1 MIYPIE
7 YRFYE
12 QQRQCFHWML
22 ECIVHIELNRLYK
35 PLEYDICDLNESSY
49 ECVFAIV
56 KGNATR
62 QLIQACNDL
71 SNEKTSCDNLLI
83 IADAGNRDIEV
94 DEGNQ
99 DKT

>member
-1 MIYPIE
+1 
-7 YRFYE
+7 
-12 QQRQCFHWML
+12 ML

-94 DEGNQ
+94 DGKAITIRSAYQNLENMQ
-99 DKT
+99 QKE

>member
-1 MIYPIE
+1 
-7 YRFYE
+7 
-12 QQRQCFHWML
+12 ML

-49 ECVFAIV
+49 EYVFAIV

-94 DEGNQ
+94 DGKAITIRSAYQNLENMQ
-99 DKT
+99 QKE

>member
-1 MIYPIE
+1 
-7 YRFYE
+7 
-12 QQRQCFHWML
+12 ML

-56 KGNATR
+56 KDNATR
-62 QLIQACNDL
+62 QLIQACYDL

-83 IADAGNRDIEV
+83 ITDAGNRDIEV
-94 DEGNQ
+94 DGKAIKIRPAYQNLENMQ
-99 DKT
+99 QKE